1 MPSKLPVIKA
11 NTTQENISKMGIIA
25 KAHKRSVSKEL
36 EFLIENHIAQY
47 EQEHGEIKICKINVD
62 LIKEN
67 SDRMKFRSKVGG
79 KEE

>member
-11 NTTQENISKMGIIA
+11 NTKQDNIYKMGIIA

-47 EQEHGEIKICKINVD
+47 EREHGEIEIPIDDFHGEVAA
-62 LIKEN
+62 
-67 SDRMKFRSKVGG
+67 R
-79 KEE
+79 